1 MIILMMIGWI
11 VDSNNWMDWLNG
23 LIEWTN
29 WMIQCGWIV
38 LIYLLNG
45 SFWCVCDDLMMVGLM
60 IVWWSCILIS
70 WLMDWLIH
78 WFIDSLIHWFID
90 SFHTFEKKHWILIL
104 RSIGSWLDLHPSW
117 WWLDEKHYLF
127 TPNQRVDKTIK
138 KTNHDHEFELDCHSS
153 MTWYSTILPF
163 GSISIH
169 IGVLRLD
176 LNHYMEFIFLAF
188 YFISNRL
195 ELELDSALFQNSYR
209 FDPSWFVS
217 YIIHHSSYII
227 HHTVFRN
234 LNAVIAEN
242 NRSSR
247 IAYRFHC
254 QNETEWMIPSWM
266 NDPIFFNV
274 LNTTKNTIRG
284 LRWKSV

>member
-1 MIILMMIGWI
+1 M
-11 VDSNNWMDWLNG
+11 
-23 LIEWTN
+23 
-29 WMIQCGWIV
+29 C
-38 LIYLLNG
+38 
-45 SFWCVCDDLMMVGLM
+45 
-60 IVWWSCILIS
+60 VWWSYDGWSHDRMMILYS
-70 WLMDWLIH
+70 NQLVDGLV
-78 WFIDSLIHWFID
+78 DSLIHWFID

-127 TPNQRVDKTIK
+127 TQNQRVDKTIK

-153 MTWYSTILPF
+153 MPWYSTILPF

-266 NDPIFFNV
+266 DDPIFFNV
-274 LNTTKNTIRG
+274 LNSTKNTIRG